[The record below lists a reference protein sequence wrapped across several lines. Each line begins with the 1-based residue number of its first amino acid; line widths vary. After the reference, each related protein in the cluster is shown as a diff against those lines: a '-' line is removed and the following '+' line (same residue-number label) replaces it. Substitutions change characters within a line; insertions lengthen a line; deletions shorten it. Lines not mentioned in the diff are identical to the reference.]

1 MKSYEELPDD
11 AGSNIIGQVTAQMN
25 RLQRRLVS
33 VRHTV
38 AIMSGKGGVGK
49 SSITAN
55 LATALTLKGNTVGVV
70 DADINGPTL
79 AKMMGV
85 RNATL
90 EYTPT
95 GVKPAITALG
105 IRLISMDL
113 LLTEDDAPVIW
124 NAHTQKDAFTWRS
137 TMEVSALREFIA
149 DTEWGNL
156 DYLLLDLPP
165 GTDRLPN
172 VAELIPNLGG
182 VVVVTIPS
190 EVSQLIVKKSVTMAR
205 DILDVPI
212 IGVIENMAFYVCQHC
227 GEEEPLF
234 SADETPGRAFQQTVL
249 GSIPFDPRLAHSDD
263 SGTPYL
269 DEYPDAPASKA
280 LMQVAEK
287 IQAFFGK
294 AKPSP

>member
-1 MKSYEELPDD
+1 MKSYKELPND
-11 AGSNIIGQVTAQMN
+11 AGSNIIGQVTAQADRVQK
-25 RLQRRLVS
+25 RLAS
-33 VRHTV
+33 VKHTV
-38 AIMSGKGGVGK
+38 AVMSGKGGVGK
-49 SSITAN
+49 SALTAN

-90 EYTPT
+90 EYTPA
-95 GVKPAITALG
+95 GVKPVVTALG
-105 IRLISMDL
+105 TKLISMDL
-113 LLTEDDAPVIW
+113 LLAEDDVPVLW

-137 TMEVSALREFIA
+137 TMEVGALREFIA
-149 DTEWGNL
+149 DTEWGEL

-205 DILDVPI
+205 DVLKVPI
-212 IGVIENMAFYVCQHC
+212 IGVVENMAFYVCQHC
-227 GEEEPLF
+227 GEAEPLF
-234 SADETPGRAFQQTVL
+234 SAEETPDAAFQQVIL
-249 GSIPFDPRLAHSDD
+249 GSIPFDPQLARANDN
-263 SGTPYL
+263 GTLYL
-269 DEYPDAPASKA
+269 GEYRNAPASKA

-287 IQAFFGK
+287 IQAFFEN
-294 AKPSP
+294 